1 MGGFSEAPSY
11 ELILHHFRS
20 RRGLYL
26 LGAGASAGLVPIG
39 GKLFRIAALDWLRS
53 FSGFSPGIP
62 AHSLLGRRIIEPALG
77 ISTFELTGREIR
89 PGTEPY
95 PIEAVLQRLP
105 DNAARVRIL
114 IEMAKFRFS
123 GHATNNYR
131 VFSRFHR
138 SLILNY
144 NLDGLV
150 GDQCGKQHRVI
161 NAHAI
166 VNPWY
171 GSPSAESIMPAIR
184 EFNSPL
190 PADDLI
196 LCVPEHH
203 EDEGLKRRLQMTGAF
218 SPDFIAIIGYRF
230 AKVSNQ
236 YDDYVSLEW
245 FRNRFINFPG
255 SIYVIDPNPEE
266 MQFEISDRIKSLRVF
281 GVRAYWNILSHAFL
295 LSLNGSCKDKSVYAI
310 HEEILS
316 AHGEG
321 ITFPR

>member
-1 MGGFSEAPSY
+1 MGRFSDAPSY
-11 ELILHHFRS
+11 EFILRHFQA

-62 AHSLLGRRIIEPALG
+62 DHSPLGQRIIEPALG
-77 ISTFELTGREIR
+77 ISMFELTGREIR

-95 PIEAVLQRLP
+95 PIEAVLRRLP
-105 DNAARVRIL
+105 DNAARLRIL

-123 GHATNNYR
+123 GLATDNYR
-131 VFSRFHR
+131 VFGRFHP

-150 GDQCGKQHRVI
+150 ADQCGGQHRVI

-166 VNPWY
+166 VDPWY
-171 GSPSAESIMPAIR
+171 GSSSAENMMPAIR
-184 EFNSPL
+184 QFNFSL

-203 EDEGLKRRLQMTGAF
+203 KDEGLKKRLQMAGRL

-230 AKVSNQ
+230 AKVGDQ

-245 FRNRFINFPG
+245 FKNRFHNFPG
-255 SIYVIDPNPEE
+255 NTYVIDPYPEE
-266 MQFEISDRIKSLRVF
+266 MQYEIANGIKSRRVF

-295 LSLNGSCKDKSVYAI
+295 MLLKGSCKGEDLYAR

-316 AHGEG
+316 AHGED